1 MTTPSYMLRPITR
14 PFTVSRSS
22 SVMDSYTKPSLPASS
37 DRGLASPMNSGLID
51 APLSPGNSTLGAARV
66 AWVRVTQDVNRN
78 SERLSQMFTDEG
90 LSVQVLEMNDNLYD
104 HLPHF
109 DLIMLESF
117 GQVDASTIS
126 AVSSIRMGS
135 RAPLVVLMSSYARNE
150 MIDAL
155 YAGVDAVWALGMP
168 REMLLARCRALLR
181 RWLPS

>member
-14 PFTVSRSS
+14 PFAVSRSS
-22 SVMDSYTKPSLPASS
+22 SVMDPYTKPPVPASAECGTGS
-37 DRGLASPMNSGLID
+37 SVNPGLTD
-51 APLSPGNSTLGAARV
+51 APLAPDKANMNSARV

-90 LSVQVLEMNDNLYD
+90 LSVQVLAMNDKLYD

-109 DLIMLESF
+109 DLILLESF

>member
-1 MTTPSYMLRPITR
+1 MGTPSFILRPVSR
-14 PFTVSRSS
+14 PFAMSKPAAAMDLHAKSFVQSDAERGRGSS
-22 SVMDSYTKPSLPASS
+22 MNASMADSA
-37 DRGLASPMNSGLID
+37 
-51 APLSPGNSTLGAARV
+51 LSTNKMRLDSARV
-66 AWVRVTQDVNRN
+66 AWVRVTHDVNRN

-90 LSVQVLEMNDNLYD
+90 LSVQVLEMDDTLYD
-104 HLPHF
+104 HLPSF

-117 GQVDASTIS
+117 GQVDVSTIA

>member
-1 MTTPSYMLRPITR
+1 MSI
-14 PFTVSRSS
+14 
-22 SVMDSYTKPSLPASS
+22 
-37 DRGLASPMNSGLID
+37 
-51 APLSPGNSTLGAARV
+51 
-66 AWVRVTQDVNRN
+66 RN

-90 LSVQVLEMNDNLYD
+90 LSVQVLEMDDTLYD
-104 HLPHF
+104 HLSSF

-117 GQVDASTIS
+117 GQVDVSTIA

-135 RAPLVVLMSSYARNE
+135 RAPLVMLMSSYARNE

-168 REMLLARCRALLR
+168 KEMLLARCRALLR